1 MVLPNKVYDILK
13 WLLVNFVPALIVLI
27 TTLGVIYNFETE
39 IITLTIGAVAT
50 FIATIIGISNY
61 NYKKGDK

>member
-1 MVLPNKVYDILK
+1 MVLPDKVYDILK

-39 IITLTIGAVAT
+39 IITLTICAVAT